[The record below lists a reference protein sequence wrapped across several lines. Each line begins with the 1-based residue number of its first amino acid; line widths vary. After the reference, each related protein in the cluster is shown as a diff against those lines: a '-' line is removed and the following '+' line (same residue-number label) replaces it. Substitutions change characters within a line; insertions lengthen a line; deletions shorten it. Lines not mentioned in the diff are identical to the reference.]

1 MNLEVEQKL
10 NDIISYIQDSF
21 EYKKCIEI
29 KKKMANNQTINELV
43 EQIKQLQKQLV
54 KYNNKETKEELK
66 KTEEKL
72 KKIPIYQEYNNYL
85 VIVNEKIELIKMS
98 LNDYFDKKLNNDI
111 MTKNTN

>member
-54 KYNNKETKEELK
+54 RYNNKETKEELK
-66 KTEEKL
+66 
-72 KKIPIYQEYNNYL
+72 
-85 VIVNEKIELIKMS
+85 KIELIKMS